1 MIFDSET
8 EKNLVPTTTVSGVQR
23 PNVVIILAD
32 DLGWGDLSC
41 YGAER
46 ISTPHI
52 DRLAEQ
58 GVKATDAHA
67 SSSVCTP
74 SRYSLMTGRYAW
86 RSPLSHGVLG
96 PHGPA
101 IIEPSRPT
109 IASVLKAAGYA
120 TGAFGKWHLGLGW
133 HRKDGTV
140 ADAFG
145 PDAGRELLWDGR
157 KPSTD
162 TGDQIDYSQ
171 PFTGGPTDL
180 GFDRFFG
187 ISGSLDMP
195 PYCFLDQDRTLGI
208 PTMAKPEYAP
218 GQRFGYTVPGWK
230 DDEVDLEFVARAIEW
245 VDSIAG
251 EPFFL
256 YLSTSAPHRPC
267 VPPSFARGRTQAG
280 PRGDAVFLVDWVV
293 GQVTDTLD
301 RLGIADQ
308 TLVIFTS
315 DNGATLL
322 FPEEGDP
329 SHHPNGH
336 WRGQKADVWEGGH
349 REPLVA
355 RWPRRFRPG
364 RVIDDLVC
372 LTDLLP
378 TIADAA
384 DADLPDGSA
393 ADGRSI
399 LDLLTGEPRSTSDTA
414 AGDVIGSDGAIR
426 PPQRELVHQSGNGGF
441 AVRRGEYKA
450 LFTTGSSGFSDPVGQ
465 AVYPPGQGGQLY
477 NLTSDPAERNNL
489 WESEPEVARELFDA
503 LRATGACVTLPAS
516 GSPGR
521 GGRGLETSTRR
532 DPL

>member
-1 MIFDSET
+1 MS
-8 EKNLVPTTTVSGVQR
+8 TTVSGAQR

-58 GVKATDAHA
+58 GVRATDAHA

-109 IASVLKAAGYA
+109 IASVLKSAGYA

-133 HRKDGTV
+133 HRKDGSIG
-140 ADAFG
+140 DAFRPG
-145 PDAGRELLWDGR
+145 AVRELLWDGL

-162 TGDQIDYSQ
+162 TGEQIDYSL
-171 PFTGGPTDL
+171 PFTGGPTEL

-195 PYCFLDQDRTLGI
+195 PYCFLDQDRTLGV
-208 PTMAKPEYAP
+208 PTTPKPEYAP

-230 DDEVDLEFVARAIEW
+230 DDEVDLEFVARATEW
-245 VDSIAG
+245 VDSVAP

-256 YLSTSAPHRPC
+256 YLATAAPHRPC
-267 VPPSFARGRTQAG
+267 VPPAFARGRTQAG
-280 PRGDAVFLVDWVV
+280 PRGDGVFLVDWVV
-293 GQVTDTLD
+293 GQVMDTLD
-301 RLGIADQ
+301 RLGVADE

-315 DNGATLL
+315 DNGAVLL
-322 FPEEGDP
+322 FPEDGDP
-329 SHHPNGH
+329 CHQPNGQ

-355 RWPRRFRPG
+355 RWPRGLRPG
-364 RVIDDLVC
+364 RVVDDLVC

-378 TIADAA
+378 TIAAA
-384 DADLPDGSA
+384 TDVDLPDGSA
-393 ADGRSI
+393 EDGRSI
-399 LDLLTGEPRSTSDTA
+399 LDLLTGEPSSTSDTA
-414 AGDVIGSDGAIR
+414 AGEDIGPDGATR
-426 PPQRELVHQSGNGGF
+426 PPERELVHHSANGAF
-441 AVRRGEYKA
+441 AMRRGEYKA
-450 LFTTGSSGFSDPVGQ
+450 LFTTGSGGFSDPAGQ
-465 AVYPPGQGGQLY
+465 DVYPPDQGGQLY
-477 NLTSDPAERNNL
+477 NLTSDPAEQNNL
-489 WESEPEVARELFDA
+489 WQSEPEVARELFDA
-503 LRATGACVTLPAS
+503 LRATGARVATPAS
-516 GSPGR
+516 DPPGS
-521 GGRGLETSTRR
+521 GGRGRETSTRP